1 MRSVLSVFVPNKDKD
16 LCLMNQWVSE
26 IWVPLLNILQIIFAG
41 AFSGTEFYGQ
51 MTEK

>member
-16 LCLMNQWVSE
+16 LCLMINGFRNMGTLVKY
-26 IWVPLLNILQIIFAG
+26 LQIIFAG